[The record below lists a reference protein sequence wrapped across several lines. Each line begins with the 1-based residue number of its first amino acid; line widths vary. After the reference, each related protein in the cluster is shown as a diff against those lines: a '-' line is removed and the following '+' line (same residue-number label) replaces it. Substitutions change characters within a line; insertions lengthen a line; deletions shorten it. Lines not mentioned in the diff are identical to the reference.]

1 MTLEKNYLAADEGKR
16 LHRKDSDIIVTD
28 VFLGKFDSI
37 DNWEEI
43 TKEEADAL
51 LERLKQ
57 EELER
62 MEEEAKAE
70 EAKAKAITVE
80 SNSS

>member
-1 MTLEKNYLAADEGKR
+1 MTIEKNYLVANEGKM
-16 LHRKDSDIIVTD
+16 LHRKDSDIIVSD

-57 EELER
+57 EELAR

-70 EAKAKAITVE
+70 EAKSKAFTVE
-80 SNSS
+80 SNSL

>member
-1 MTLEKNYLAADEGKR
+1 MTIEKNYIVADEGKR
-16 LHRKDSDIIVTD
+16 LHRKDTDVIVED

-43 TKEEADAL
+43 TKEEADSI

-62 MEEEAKAE
+62 MEEEKLQSLS
-70 EAKAKAITVE
+70 K
-80 SNSS
+80 

>member
-1 MTLEKNYLAADEGKR
+1 MILEKNYLVADEGKR
-16 LHRKDSDIIVTD
+16 LHRKDSDIIVAD

-37 DNWEEI
+37 DNWKEI

-57 EELER
+57 EELAR

-80 SNSS
+80 SNSL

>member
-1 MTLEKNYLAADEGKR
+1 MTIEKNYIVADEGKR

-37 DNWEEI
+37 ENWEEI
-43 TKEEADAL
+43 TKEEADSI

-62 MEEEAKAE
+62 MEEERIKAE
-70 EAKAKAITVE
+70 MEMNK
-80 SNSS
+80 

>member
-1 MTLEKNYLAADEGKR
+1 MTVEKNYLVADEGKR
-16 LHRKDSDIIVTD
+16 LHRKETDVIVSD

-43 TKEEADAL
+43 TKEEADSI

-57 EELER
+57 EELAR

-80 SNSS
+80 SNSL

>member
-1 MTLEKNYLAADEGKR
+1 MTIEKNYIVADEGKY
-16 LHRKDSDIIVTD
+16 LHRKETDIIVGD

-37 DNWEEI
+37 ENWEEI

-57 EELER
+57 EELAR

-80 SNSS
+80 SNSL

>member
-1 MTLEKNYLAADEGKR
+1 MTVEKNYIVADEGKR
-16 LHRKDSDIIVTD
+16 LHRKDTDIIVSD

-43 TKEEADAL
+43 TKEEAEAI

-62 MEEEAKAE
+62 MEEEKLQSLS
-70 EAKAKAITVE
+70 K
-80 SNSS
+80 